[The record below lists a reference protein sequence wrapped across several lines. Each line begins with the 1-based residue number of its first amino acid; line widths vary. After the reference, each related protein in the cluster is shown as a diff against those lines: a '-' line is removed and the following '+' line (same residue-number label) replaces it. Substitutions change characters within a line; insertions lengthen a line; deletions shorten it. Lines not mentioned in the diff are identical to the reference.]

1 METKIKTKK
10 FRNFTPHAIVL
21 NSGEVFESEGIAR
34 FESEGIARVSASFTQ
49 FDENKV
55 CSQKFGEVEGL
66 PEKEEG
72 VLIIVSSLV
81 MQASYRDDLVA
92 PATGHPEC
100 VRNEKGQIVS
110 VPGFVRK

>member
-1 METKIKTKK
+1 MKAK

-34 FESEGIARVSASFTQ
+34 VAVSFTQ

-72 VLIIVSSLV
+72 VYVIVSLLV
-81 MQASYRDDLVA
+81 LQASDRDDLVA
-92 PATGHPEC
+92 PASGHPEC

-110 VPGFVRK
+110 VPGFVHKTKPGTLE

>member
-1 METKIKTKK
+1 MKAK
-10 FRNFTPHAIVL
+10 FRNFTPHAINL
-21 NSGEVFESEGIAR
+21 NDGTVI
-34 FESEGIARVSASFTQ
+34 ESEGIARVAAKFTE
-49 FDENKV
+49 FDENKI
-55 CSQKFGEVEGL
+55 CSQEFGEVEGL

-81 MQASYRDDLVA
+81 MQASDRDDLVA

-100 VRNEKGQIVS
+100 IRDEKGRIVS